1 MQVGDPALEPAPRP
15 GHHRRDAV
23 AVRAEEVDAARSR
36 LHDARRPGCRRADEQ
51 LLQADLLVA
60 LEAYAAA
67 VAQAGAPLPYRIRA
81 ELNLYR
87 NLTQ

>member
-1 MQVGDPALEPAPRP
+1 MLESTP
-15 GHHRRDAV
+15 HRGLNRSDAV
-23 AVRAEEVDAARSR
+23 AARADDVDAARSR
-36 LHDARRPGCRRADEQ
+36 LHAARRPGCRNTDAH

-67 VAQAGAPLPYRIRA
+67 VANLGAPLPYRIRT
-81 ELNLYR
+81 EINLYR